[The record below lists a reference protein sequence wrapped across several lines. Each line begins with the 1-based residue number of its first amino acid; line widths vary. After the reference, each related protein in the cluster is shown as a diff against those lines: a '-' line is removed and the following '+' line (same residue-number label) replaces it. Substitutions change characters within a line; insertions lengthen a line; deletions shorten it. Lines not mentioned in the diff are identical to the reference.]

1 VIEVLSPSTETFDRG
16 LKWGQYQLLPSLR
29 HYVLIAQD
37 KMVVEVYTRHG
48 EQWLYTRYTDPAATV
63 ELSAIDCRL
72 LVSDIYHKMEL
83 PPEEPEPE
91 PEPE

>member
-1 VIEVLSPSTETFDRG
+1 
-16 LKWGQYQLLPSLR
+16 
-29 HYVLIAQD
+29 
-37 KMVVEVYTRHG
+37 MVVEVYTRHG